1 MLISPL
7 RDDRTPARAHPRT
20 AGGRTSLSERIDASV
35 ASAVGEALAKVSTPA
50 DSELAARQAAFDRM
64 LKERAELEREANAI
78 SQLTVQQAKR
88 DDELMQAWIKLI

>member
-1 MLISPL
+1 MYLTPI
-7 RDDRTPARAHPRT
+7 RNDRTPARPHARAAT
-20 AGGRTSLSERIDASV
+20 AAP
-35 ASAVGEALAKVSTPA
+35 KVPTP
-50 DSELAARQAAFDRM
+50 DDVDLAARQSAFDRM

>member
-1 MLISPL
+1 MLVSPV
-7 RDDRTPARAHPRT
+7 RDDRTPARVPPR
-20 AGGRTSLSERIDASV
+20 AGRATLQDRVDASV
-35 ASAVGEALAKVSTPA
+35 ASALDEALKKVSTPQ

-78 SQLTVQQAKR
+78 SQLSVQQAKR